1 MLAVAVAGA
10 VVEAAGFKMV
20 EGVVLHLLV
29 VAEETCRV
37 VPYQRLQSRSCLI
50 LTTSQAAAITE
61 VLPKYSAPM
70 QTKQSANHKPIGS
83 VASKFLKTPTWS
95 SA

>member
-37 VPYQRLQSRSCLI
+37 VPYQRLQI
-50 LTTSQAAAITE
+50 MPDT
-61 VLPKYSAPM
+61 
-70 QTKQSANHKPIGS
+70 N
-83 VASKFLKTPTWS
+83 
-95 SA
+95 

>member
-10 VVEAAGFKMV
+10 VVGAAGFKMV
-20 EGVVLHLLV
+20 EGVVMHLSV

-50 LTTSQAAAITE
+50 LTNYISSSCNNRGT
-61 VLPKYSAPM
+61 PK
-70 QTKQSANHKPIGS
+70 I
-83 VASKFLKTPTWS
+83 
-95 SA
+95 

>member
-1 MLAVAVAGA
+1 MVTFHSIRMLLLSILATVGQMLAVAVAGA

-37 VPYQRLQSRSCLI
+37 VPYQRLQI
-50 LTTSQAAAITE
+50 MPDT
-61 VLPKYSAPM
+61 
-70 QTKQSANHKPIGS
+70 N
-83 VASKFLKTPTWS
+83 
-95 SA
+95 